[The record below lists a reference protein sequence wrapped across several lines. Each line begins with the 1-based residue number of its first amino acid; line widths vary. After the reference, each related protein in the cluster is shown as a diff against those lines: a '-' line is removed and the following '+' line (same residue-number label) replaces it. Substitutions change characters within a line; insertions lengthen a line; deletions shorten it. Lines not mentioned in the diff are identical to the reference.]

1 MEGEL
6 KLGQINMDYCF
17 LPNEDM
23 QPSGVYVN
31 GLLGEMEEL
40 ALRLN
45 RLVDAELQH
54 AKGTIVEK
62 IIAKVDERA
71 IEQVNICNFQ
81 KYYVTGATREYNT
94 IYNDLATQPITITY
108 RIRETVETASMILA
122 P

>member
-17 LPNEDM
+17 LSNEDM
-23 QPSGVYVN
+23 QPSGLYVN
-31 GLLGEMEEL
+31 DLLDEMEEL

-62 IIAKVDERA
+62 IIAEVDERA
-71 IEQVNICNFQ
+71 IEQVNVCNFQ
-81 KYYVTGATREYNT
+81 KYFVTGATREYNT
-94 IYNDLATQPITITY
+94 IYNEIATQPITITY
-108 RIRETVETASMILA
+108 RLKEPVETASMILA

>member
-1 MEGEL
+1 M
-6 KLGQINMDYCF
+6 GQINMDYRF
-17 LPNEDM
+17 LSNEDM

-31 GLLGEMEEL
+31 GLLDEMGEL
-40 ALRLN
+40 ALRLS

-62 IIAKVDERA
+62 IIAEVDERA
-71 IEQVNICNFQ
+71 IEQVNVCNLQ
-81 KYYVTGATREYNT
+81 KYFVTGATREYNT

-108 RIRETVETASMILA
+108 RMKETVEIFA